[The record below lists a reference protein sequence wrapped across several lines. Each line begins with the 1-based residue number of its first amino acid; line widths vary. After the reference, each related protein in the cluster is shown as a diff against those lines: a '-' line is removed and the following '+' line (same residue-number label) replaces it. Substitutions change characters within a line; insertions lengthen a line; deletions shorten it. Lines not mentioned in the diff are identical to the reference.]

1 MAKATAGTTV
11 PTQPLSRGRR
21 AIGALWR
28 RREPLLWAGVVAAVV
43 IIQWPML
50 KGWYYRATGAP
61 APASSIAWRTDLDA
75 ALAEARSANRRV
87 LVDFSADWCPPCQAM
102 KHDVWPHP
110 QVEKAIS
117 AGFVPVLVDADRD
130 TVLAD
135 RYQVSSIPTILLLDP
150 DGRVVKRNNGFLP
163 RSGMLRFLTDAAE

>member
-1 MAKATAGTTV
+1 MAKATAGAAV

-21 AIGALWR
+21 AVGALWR
-28 RREPLLWAGVVAAVV
+28 RREPLLWAALLAIVLTA
-43 IIQWPML
+43 QWPML

-75 ALAEARSANRRV
+75 ALAEARSTNKRV
-87 LVDFSADWCPPCQAM
+87 IVDFSADWCPPCQAM

-135 RYQVSSIPTILLLDP
+135 RYQVASIPTILLLDT
-150 DGRVVKRNNGFLP
+150 DGRVARRNNGFLS
-163 RSGMLRFLTDAAE
+163 RSGMLRFLTEAAE

>member
-11 PTQPLSRGRR
+11 PAQPLSRGRR
-21 AIGALWR
+21 PIGALWR
-28 RREPLLWAGVVAAVV
+28 RREPLLWAALLAIVLTA
-43 IIQWPML
+43 QWPML
-50 KGWYYRATGAP
+50 KGWYYRATGAS

-75 ALAEARSANRRV
+75 ALAEARSTNKRV

-135 RYQVSSIPTILLLDP
+135 RYQVASIPTILLLDT
-150 DGRVVKRNNGFLP
+150 DGRVARRNNGFLS
-163 RSGMLRFLTDAAE
+163 RSGMLRFLADEAE